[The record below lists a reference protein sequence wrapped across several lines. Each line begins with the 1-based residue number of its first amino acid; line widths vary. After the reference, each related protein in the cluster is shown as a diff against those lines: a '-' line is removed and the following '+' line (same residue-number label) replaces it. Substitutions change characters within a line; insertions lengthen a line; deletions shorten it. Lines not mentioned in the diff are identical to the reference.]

1 MSDTLIALLPFII
14 GSAVVPLQIV
24 LIILLLKNPHQG
36 LIKALAFV
44 LGMTIVRVL
53 QGVVFGLILGGGSEA
68 AAGEAG
74 GKGPIVST
82 LLLVLGLLLL
92 ISAYK
97 KWNKEVDP
105 DDPPPAWLSSFDRI
119 TASRALMFGALLP
132 LLSPKL
138 WVFTLSAIGA
148 IRLEQLGQAAG
159 TIAFLLFLLLA
170 QSLLLLP
177 VLVRILLPSQS
188 KSMLQAAS
196 DWLTRYNRAIMIVVS
211 LVFGLLFLYQGV
223 SGLLA

>member
-1 MSDTLIALLPFII
+1 MGETIVSLMPFII
-14 GSAVVPLQIV
+14 GSAVVPLQII

-53 QGVVFGLILGGGSEA
+53 QGVVFGLILGGSEA

-74 GKGPIVST
+74 GKSPIVST
-82 LLLVLGLLLL
+82 LMLVLGLLLL

-105 DDPPPAWLSSFDRI
+105 DDPPPAWLSSFDHI
-119 TASRALMFGALLP
+119 SAPKALMFGALLP

-177 VLVRILLPSQS
+177 VLVRILLPRQS
-188 KSMLQAAS
+188 KSMLQATSA
-196 DWLTRYNRAIMIVVS
+196 WLTRYNSAIVIVVS
-211 LVFGLLFLYQGV
+211 LVFGLLFLYQGA
-223 SGLLA
+223 SGLLG